1 MRYRVIAIIVLLV
14 GWSVGTYAWWSSE
27 RITPAPGDPAF
38 PRPFPYPDPW
48 LMAWNDYYE
57 RHDPSK
63 GRGIK
68 LHGEFP
74 RVAENVRAIAY
85 GGAALGTVGVVM
97 LLLPL
102 VRKGMNARRRGF
114 DVVLPK
120 QGDAS

>member
-1 MRYRVIAIIVLLV
+1 MRYRAIAIIVLLI
-14 GWSVGTYAWWSSE
+14 GASIYAYASWSAD
-27 RITPAPGDPAF
+27 RITIVDDPAF

-97 LLLPL
+97 LLWPF
-102 VRKGMNARRRGF
+102 VRSRMNARRRGF
-114 DVVLPK
+114 DVVLTK